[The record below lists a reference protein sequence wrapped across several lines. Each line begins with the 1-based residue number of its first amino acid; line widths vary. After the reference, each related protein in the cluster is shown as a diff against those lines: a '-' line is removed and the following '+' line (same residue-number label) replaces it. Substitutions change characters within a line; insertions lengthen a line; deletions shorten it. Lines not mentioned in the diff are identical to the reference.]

1 MPVPTKVPK
10 WSLLVS
16 QPPGLGHVS
25 ICDSELVTRGVQ
37 PIVCAWGTG
46 PETRGTCLRQQ
57 GKIEYIC
64 TYIYI
69 SSDTFD
75 FEVAESPVLLQ
86 SGALCS
92 HHLVFPNGNDCQNDV
107 TGSQAGS
114 RRRGPSRG
122 RGGGGRRGPR
132 RPVAWPQVRIAR
144 VCEHSAAQR
153 GRPHRCGHR
162 GPARWEWGGGRHG
175 RSLRSSPTGE
185 AFAPSPER
193 AEAYRSPPQLARW
206 RARGACALR
215 RPAARAEGGRRLCS
229 AGRACS
235 QRRACSVTGGEA
247 GVFSPIPTRSLEM
260 VFQHRTAKHD
270 TTTRHNNATQPP
282 D

>member
-122 RGGGGRRGPR
+122 QGVVVVGVAQDVPWLGLRCVSHEFVSTVQVSEVAPTGAVTGVPRGGSGGEAVTAVRCAAAPRERRLHPARSEQKRTDPHRSSQGGGRAAHARYADLRRGPR
-132 RPVAWPQVRIAR
+132 
-144 VCEHSAAQR
+144 EAA
-153 GRPHRCGHR
+153 G
-162 GPARWEWGGGRHG
+162 
-175 RSLRSSPTGE
+175 
-185 AFAPSPER
+185 FAPRAER
-193 AEAYRSPPQLARW
+193 AASAV
-206 RARGACALR
+206 
-215 RPAARAEGGRRLCS
+215 PA
-229 AGRACS
+229 
-235 QRRACSVTGGEA
+235 
-247 GVFSPIPTRSLEM
+247 P
-260 VFQHRTAKHD
+260 
-270 TTTRHNNATQPP
+270 
-282 D
+282 